1 MLKPLSI
8 TLLTA
13 FATLTA
19 GCAMNN
25 SAPAKPQPSDTAA
38 RAADVDSFLDQYAR
52 TYRFRLGKPTAFK
65 LTPKG
70 DAVLFLRSPNRS
82 FVQDLYS
89 FDIATGQERILL
101 TAQEILGAGDEQ
113 LSAEEKARRERMRMA
128 AKGIASFDL
137 SKDGSTIIT
146 SLSGRL
152 FLIDRATR
160 KVTEVISTNPSP
172 AIDPSLS
179 PDGKLLAHCRGRDL
193 CITHLATNEERV
205 IAKSDSP
212 HLTYG
217 QAEFVAQEEM
227 SRFRGYWFSPDSK
240 TILYQGFDTA
250 DMETFHIADPTKPE
264 NEPDSWP
271 YPRAGKKNAQVW
283 LEIAQSNGSTSDA
296 PLIVTWDATNYPYL
310 AHVKW
315 AKQESGPGTLVI
327 LVQNREQTAEQLLKV
342 DPKTGA
348 TTVLLQETDAAWVEL
363 EDENPTFLKDGSF
376 LWVTERNGGK
386 QIEHRNAD
394 GSLKNALNQTDFGLQ
409 RLVHVDE
416 DSRKVYVQAS
426 SNPTRT
432 ELFTLALDGIG
443 APSILACGDGRFSL
457 AVSEDS
463 SLFLETQTLLRE
475 DTTWNVR
482 KGAFATK
489 IGSIKSVT
497 EKPIIDPKPTIQMVK
512 GEREYWTAVILPQN
526 FDSKK
531 KYPVIAEV
539 YAGPTALTVNAS
551 KWDYTRHQWLANQGF
566 IVISIDNRGTN
577 NRGREWSRAIKGNF
591 IDAALEDQVDGL
603 KALAKIY
610 PQMDLARVGVS
621 GWSFGGYFAAMAV
634 LRRPDIYSCG
644 IAGAP
649 VTDWHDYDTHYT
661 ERYMGLPEKNAAG
674 YDASSCMTYAS
685 NLSRPLLLIHGTS
698 DDNVYFMHSLK
709 LSEALFRAGK
719 EFDFLPLSGFTHMV
733 PDPVVTINL
742 QQHMLNF
749 LKKNL
754 NPGSN

>member
-1 MLKPLSI
+1 MLKPLTI
-8 TLLTA
+8 LLTT
-13 FATLTA
+13 FAALTT
-19 GCAMNN
+19 GCAMNTSN
-25 SAPAKPQPSDTAA
+25 TPAAPPAKAS
-38 RAADVDSFLDQYAR
+38 AADPFLDQYAR

-89 FDIATGQERILL
+89 FDVATGQERILL

-160 KVTEVISTNPSP
+160 KVTEVTSSNPSP

-179 PDGKLLAHCRGRDL
+179 PDGKLLAHCRGQSL
-193 CITHLATNEERV
+193 
-205 IAKSDSP
+205 
-212 HLTYG
+212 HLTDIASGHEHIVAHSVNPLLTFG

-227 SRFRGYWFSPDSK
+227 SRFRGYWFSPDSNS
-240 TILYQGFDTA
+240 ILYQGFDTT

-271 YPRAGKKNAQVW
+271 YPRAGKKNAAVW
-283 LEIAQSNGSTSDA
+283 LELKGTSASDNAA
-296 PLIVTWDATNYPYL
+296 PIRVKWDEENYPYL

-315 AKQESGPGTLVI
+315 AKQESGPGILVI

-342 DPKTGA
+342 DPVTGA
-348 TTVLLQETDAAWVEL
+348 TTKLLEETDAAWVEL
-363 EDENPTFLKDGSF
+363 EEENPTFLKNGSF

-394 GSLKNALNQTDFGLQ
+394 GSLKVALNQSDFGLQ

-443 APSILACGDGRFSL
+443 APSILACGDGRFAL

-475 DTTWNVR
+475 DTAWNIRSKVWSNKVGAVR
-482 KGAFATK
+482 A
-489 IGSIKSVT
+489 VT
-497 EKPIIDPKPTIQMVK
+497 ERPVVDPKPAIQKVK
-512 GEREYWTAVILPQN
+512 GEREYWTAVLLPQN
-526 FDSKK
+526 FDSSK

-551 KWDYTRHQWLANQGF
+551 KWEYTRHQWLANQGF
-566 IVISIDNRGTN
+566 IVVSIDNRGTN
-577 NRGREWSRAIKGNF
+577 NRGRDWSRAIKGNF

-603 KALAKIY
+603 NALAKIY

-634 LRRPDIYSCG
+634 LRRPDVYACA

-661 ERYMGLPEKNAAG
+661 ERYLGLPEKNAAG
-674 YDASSCMTYAS
+674 YDASSCMTYAK
-685 NLSRPLLLIHGTS
+685 NLNRPLLLIHGTS

-709 LSEALFRAGK
+709 LSEALFRAGR

-749 LKKNL
+749 LKRNL
-754 NPGSN
+754 AANPN